1 VNWPSR
7 GPAVSAVFL
16 GRRLVRAHAR
26 AFVEALVAKFAGK
39 ECQALKQKTKQIKAR
54 SPEKAQLTS
63 DAWAVK
69 NSWL

>member
-1 VNWPSR
+1 MNWPSR
-7 GPAVSAVFL
+7 DPAVSAVFL
-16 GRRLVRAHAR
+16 GRRLRAHAR

-63 DAWAVK
+63 DACAVK
-69 NSWL
+69 NPWL

>member
-1 VNWPSR
+1 MNWPSR

-16 GRRLVRAHAR
+16 GRRLRAHAR

-63 DAWAVK
+63 DACAVK
-69 NSWL
+69 NPWL